1 MYLVI
6 TSSRFPWLNNIDLS
20 QQFHIKIARNFS
32 IDIKHNAGV
41 CVCLCACVYVYV
53 CVCACMRR
61 CLCIWVYVGMCVCL
75 SVYVCM
81 LLHACLHVDVC
92 VWVLAWPCVC
102 VCVHVCVCMWGD
114 KAVHSGR
121 RGTLLFYWLSVSKA
135 TDQCLW
141 IGAEMQEVRFSAR
154 SLLSTF
160 LILQWQEA
168 LGEREIEQWTKK
180 WMKNSLKSKAECENK
195 RTMEEI
201 RMKNWRE
208 ARECPSSLCGHYLA

>member
-1 MYLVI
+1 MDGATVKLIPSVMYLVI

-102 VCVHVCVCMWGD
+102 VCVCMCVCACEGI
-114 KAVHSGR
+114 KRYTLAEEELCCFIGCLFPR
-121 RGTLLFYWLSVSKA
+121 R
-135 TDQCLW
+135 Q
-141 IGAEMQEVRFSAR
+141 ISACG
-154 SLLSTF
+154 L
-160 LILQWQEA
+160 
-168 LGEREIEQWTKK
+168 EQRCRK
-180 WMKNSLKSKAECENK
+180 
-195 RTMEEI
+195 
-201 RMKNWRE
+201 
-208 ARECPSSLCGHYLA
+208 